1 MGRVPTTAYFG
12 PKGTFTEQAARAL
25 APDAEFL
32 PMPTIPEAVGAV
44 RSGLA
49 ELACVPIENSV
60 EGAVSA
66 AMDTLAADAPPVVA
80 LAEYLLPIR
89 FSILVRPG
97 LKAADVRS
105 IASHPHALA
114 QVERWIQETMPDAAR
129 RPASST
135 AGAAVGVQ
143 SGEFDAAVTAPVAA
157 HHYSLDVLAT
167 DVADERDAITRF
179 LLLARPERLPAPTGA
194 DRTSVIVVLSH
205 QPGELAAVL
214 NEFASRGI
222 NLTRIESRP
231 LRNRFGEYRF
241 YLDFDGHISEPRVA
255 DALGALRR
263 RSQRVLFLGSYPKA
277 EGNPTE
283 VDAPHRAIDYEKS
296 TRWVGALLRGEQP

>member
-1 MGRVPTTAYFG
+1 MPTTAYFG

-25 APDAEFL
+25 APGADFL
-32 PMPTIPEAVGAV
+32 PMPTIPDAVGAV

-66 AMDTLAADAPPVVA
+66 AMDTLAADAPAVVA
-80 LAEYLLPIR
+80 LAEHLLPIR

-97 LKAADVRS
+97 VKAADVRS

-114 QVERWIQETMPDAAR
+114 QVERWIQETMPAAAR
-129 RPASST
+129 RAASST

-157 HHYSLDVLAT
+157 EHYPLDVLAT

-179 LLLARPERLPAPTGA
+179 LLLARPEKLPRPTGA

-205 QPGELAAVL
+205 EPGELAAVL
-214 NEFASRGI
+214 NELASRGI

-231 LRNRFGEYRF
+231 QRNRFGEYRF
-241 YLDFDGHISEPRVA
+241 YLDFDGHIAEPRVA
-255 DALGALRR
+255 DALGALHR

-277 EGNPTE
+277 EGNATE
-283 VDAPHRAIDYEKS
+283 VIAPNRASDYDVSAKWIEA
-296 TRWVGALLRGEQP
+296 VIRGEEP